1 MIFFILFSII
11 SLENALLNLQKI
23 RGEKPSFKINI
34 EEIDKN
40 KLETYV
46 NEALDDTYGNDLVN
60 FEKILHFF
68 NVLKEGESYKERAIS
83 IYKEQAAAFYN
94 PKDHSLKI
102 MKGLDENNLF
112 LQNALIH
119 ELMHALQDE
128 KLKIYKEMEKRKG
141 NYDSL
146 MAFQTF
152 LEGEATIITFLS
164 IGDFLADDEE
174 IFSALKDNANLITET
189 FEEFMPEQGDFLI
202 YEILLPYKA
211 GVSFVLNNIKDG
223 KWSGIEKIYKFLP
236 CSMEEILH
244 YDKIY
249 KPPKDFSKIS
259 KKIKFKNSNRIFSS
273 TFGESFIYFIF
284 SKYFSKEDAKI
295 KAEGWDGD
303 KILLFEKMG
312 RNFILWLLHWDS
324 EEDLNEGLEGFK
336 YFAKNENINLIPLIY
351 NKSLILLFF
360 KDNKIEL
367 NSELYKILKKM
378 EVQNVYEC
386 KSK

>member
-174 IFSALKDNANLITET
+174 IFSALKDNSNLITET

>member
-1 MIFFILFSII
+1 MIFFIFLSII
-11 SLENALLNLQKI
+11 ALEDSLLNLQKI
-23 RGEKPSFKINI
+23 RQEKPSFKISI

-40 KLETYV
+40 TLEKYV
-46 NEALDDTYGNDLVN
+46 NEALEDTYGNDLVN

-68 NVLKEGESYKERAIS
+68 NILKEEESYKERAIS

-94 PKDHSLKI
+94 PKDRSLKV
-102 MKGLDENNLF
+102 MEGLDENDFF

-128 KLKIYKEMEKRKG
+128 KLKIYKEMLKRKG

-146 MAFQTF
+146 MAFQSF
-152 LEGEATIITFLS
+152 LEGEAIIVTFLS
-164 IGDFLADDEE
+164 IGDLLIDDEE
-174 IFSALKDNANLITET
+174 VFSTLKDSVNLVTEK
-189 FEEFMPEQGDFLI
+189 FEELIPVENDFLF

-211 GVSFVLNNIKDG
+211 GSSFVLNNMKDG
-223 KWSGIEKIYKFLP
+223 KWSGVEKIYKFLP
-236 CSMEEILH
+236 CSMEEIFH
-244 YDKIY
+244 FDKSC

-259 KKIKFKNSNRIFSS
+259 KKIKFKNTKRVFSS

-303 KILLFEKMG
+303 QILLFEKDG
-312 RNFILWLLHWDS
+312 RNFILWLFHWDS
-324 EEDLNEGLEGFK
+324 EKDLNEGLEGFK
-336 YFAKNENINLIPLIY
+336 YFAKNENIDLIPLTY

-360 KDNKIEL
+360 KDNKIEP
-367 NSELYKILKKM
+367 NSRLYKILKKM
-378 EVQNVYEC
+378 EVQDVYDC

>member
-11 SLENALLNLQKI
+11 SLEDALLNLQNI

-40 KLETYV
+40 TLETYV
-46 NEALDDTYGNDLVN
+46 NEALEETYGNDLVN
-60 FEKILHFF
+60 FERILYFF
-68 NVLKEGESYKERAIS
+68 NILKEKESYKERAIS

-94 PKDHSLKI
+94 PKDHT
-102 MKGLDENNLF
+102 MKVMEGLTENDLF

-128 KLKIYKEMEKRKG
+128 KLKIYKEMLKRKG

-146 MAFQTF
+146 IAFQSF
-152 LEGEATIITFLS
+152 LEGEALIVTFLS
-164 IGDFLADDEE
+164 F
-174 IFSALKDNANLITET
+174 
-189 FEEFMPEQGDFLI
+189 GDFLI
-202 YEILLPYKA
+202 NEEDVFSILKDNVDLITEKFEELIPTENDFLYYEILLPYKA
-211 GVSFVLNNIKDG
+211 GSSFVLNNMKDE
-223 KWSGIEKIYKFLP
+223 KWAGVEKIYKSLP
-236 CSMEEILH
+236 CSMEEIFH
-244 YDKIY
+244 FDKTY

-259 KKIKFKNSNRIFSS
+259 QKIKFKNSKRVFST

-303 KILLFEKMG
+303 QILLFEKDG
-312 RNFILWLLHWDS
+312 KNFVLWMLHWDS
-324 EEDLNEGLEGFK
+324 EKDLNEGLEGFK
-336 YFAKNENINLIPLIY
+336 HYAKNENIDLIPLIY

-360 KDNKIEL
+360 KDNKIEP
-367 NSELYKILKKM
+367 NSKLYKILKKM
-378 EVQNVYEC
+378 EVQDVYEC